1 MQRQGDIMTEQD
13 TQQGSQAPLLVERD
27 GHVETWTINRPES
40 RNPISDDEMVEA
52 FMTAVDEAN
61 ANPEVRVVILTGAG
75 KAFSAGGDVKKMRDG
90 EGIFGGRPHQIRNGY
105 RYGIQQ
111 IPLALQRLDVPLIAA
126 VNGPAVG
133 AGCDLTAMA
142 DMRIASETAW
152 FAESFVKLGIIPGDG
167 GAWFLPRLVGPAR
180 AAEMTLTGDRVDAQT
195 ALAWGLVNRVVAP
208 EELLSA
214 ARELADRVA
223 VNPPHA
229 VRMAKKLL
237 RESDSSSLSSLLE
250 LSAAM
255 QPLAHHAPDHTEAI
269 EAFLDKREPTF
280 TGE

>member
-1 MQRQGDIMTEQD
+1 
-13 TQQGSQAPLLVERD
+13 
-27 GHVETWTINRPES
+27 
-40 RNPISDDEMVEA
+40 
-52 FMTAVDEAN
+52 
-61 ANPEVRVVILTGAG
+61 
-75 KAFSAGGDVKKMRDG
+75 
-90 EGIFGGRPHQIRNGY
+90 
-105 RYGIQQ
+105 
-111 IPLALQRLDVPLIAA
+111 
-126 VNGPAVG
+126 
-133 AGCDLTAMA
+133 
-142 DMRIASETAW
+142 
-152 FAESFVKLGIIPGDG
+152 
-167 GAWFLPRLVGPAR
+167 
-180 AAEMTLTGDRVDAQT
+180 MTLTGDRVDAQT

-269 EAFLDKREPTF
+269 EAFLDKRDPTF